1 MTTNNKCLSKLSA
14 GWVAL
19 LLTYLLEEC
28 PLADTSVPRSSLLW
42 QNVLLSFYNA
52 SHPSTFILLSNF
64 MAPTEVSLKSAG
76 RMISFYFVW
85 HCRLLPYPNSQSVN
99 KSYWPDIWLRNHGH
113 MAVIGYG
120 KYLILPFFGTIGQ
133 YIRFIWS
140 RLTTS
145 RQNMNRA
152 LQTRL
157 IRYLPYPISAK
168 WP

>member
-1 MTTNNKCLSKLSA
+1 MTTNKCLSKLSA

-28 PLADTSVPRSSLLW
+28 PLADTSVPRSSLFTTSLNHQRLYYSPTLW
-42 QNVLLSFYNA
+42 HLLKCLWNRLDKWS
-52 SHPSTFILLSNF
+52 LSALCDTVAYYHTQIRN
-64 MAPTEVSLKSAG
+64 
-76 RMISFYFVW
+76 
-85 HCRLLPYPNSQSVN
+85 QSIKV
-99 KSYWPDIWLRNHGH
+99 YDLIWLRNHGH

-140 RLTTS
+140 RSTTS